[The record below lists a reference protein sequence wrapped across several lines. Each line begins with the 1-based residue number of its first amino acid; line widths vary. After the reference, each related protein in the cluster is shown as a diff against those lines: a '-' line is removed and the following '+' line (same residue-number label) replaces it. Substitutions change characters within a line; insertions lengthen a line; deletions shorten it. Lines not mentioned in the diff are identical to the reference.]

1 VAASRGEWTGDP
13 YFLPGERT
21 AKGVVLYAVPRVY
34 RTPERDFPDDVWEQ
48 AKAGGVLTHML
59 PADIT
64 LYADAF
70 SNLAALRSLSKPENE
85 LQADLSFL
93 AFDGPLNSSDRGRAL
108 SLISRLDTLNKETL
122 NRARLLVEN
131 ADLLGGRLSSA
142 DEKLLF
148 GTLDDQEEFRG
159 TCVDRA
165 AALRLI
171 SPLRRLPSIRT
182 R

>member
-1 VAASRGEWTGDP
+1 M
-13 YFLPGERT
+13 
-21 AKGVVLYAVPRVY
+21 
-34 RTPERDFPDDVWEQ
+34 WEQ

-59 PADIT
+59 PADIA